1 MSKRAFAIASHPDDI
16 EFGMVGTLLKL
27 KDAGYEVHYMNIA
40 TGSMGTNCYT
50 HDEIVAIRRNEAK
63 TSAESQ
69 GIIFHESI
77 CDDLEVFYCKE
88 LFRQLVPV
96 VREVDPE
103 IILTHGPY
111 DYMEDHVNAGRLAVS
126 AAFCRGMTN
135 CPVTRPAKAV
145 DTPVAVYHSMPHSIT
160 DALRRPVIPGMF
172 VNVGDKI
179 ETKKAMLGCHKSQKE
194 WLDVSQGMD
203 AYLDEMVWRMEYFG
217 KLSGRYKYAEGW
229 IRHNAT
235 GFCAPDFNPLLDA
248 LKSDAFVNPA
258 FEASLKVEF
267 PA

>member
-179 ETKKAMLGCHKSQKE
+179 EIKKAMLGCHKSQKE